1 MERCI
6 EAEWLD
12 RLPVDDPGA
21 IGSRRDL
28 RVLNF
33 WMGNAGIVARALT
46 FAPGI
51 QVANRVIEL
60 GTGDGHFLLQVAR
73 RLGRTWKPKR
83 AVLIDRQNAVASGT
97 RKAFAALGWELE
109 TVQADVFDWL
119 EVPAAAASDLIITN
133 LFAHHF
139 DDSQLAALL
148 LHVARHAQLFISVE
162 PRRSLWALCFSRL
175 LGIIGC
181 NRITRH
187 DAPASV
193 RAGFK
198 HKEISRLWPANADWV
213 LKERPAGMFSHLF
226 IATRNKPQML

>member
-46 FAPGI
+46 SAPGI
-51 QVANRVIEL
+51 KVANRVIEL
-60 GTGDGHFLLQVAR
+60 GTGDGHFMLQVAR

-97 RKAFAALGWELE
+97 RKAFAALGW
-109 TVQADVFDWL
+109 
-119 EVPAAAASDLIITN
+119 
-133 LFAHHF
+133 
-139 DDSQLAALL
+139 
-148 LHVARHAQLFISVE
+148 
-162 PRRSLWALCFSRL
+162 
-175 LGIIGC
+175 
-181 NRITRH
+181 
-187 DAPASV
+187 
-193 RAGFK
+193 
-198 HKEISRLWPANADWV
+198 
-213 LKERPAGMFSHLF
+213 
-226 IATRNKPQML
+226 